1 MTTPE
6 GIKRIYKLKGEGY
19 RYLGGEPN
27 PAKMAPYN
35 QWARFCKTA
44 GIPIEPG
51 VHPAKHR
58 QKCVCDH
65 DIYYNCWVGK
75 QLPNGQWKIKVVGSE
90 CIEKFVLHK
99 RACQDCGT
107 PHKNINWDLCK
118 PCKIKRDNVQRKAA
132 KLAKRRKVC
141 MDCPRRINFKP
152 DDTYKRCYS
161 CNKELYG

>member
-90 CIEKFVLHK
+90 CIDKFVLH
-99 RACQDCGT
+99 
-107 PHKNINWDLCK
+107 
-118 PCKIKRDNVQRKAA
+118 KIKRDNVERTAA